1 MMNEIDLIN
10 KRIFLIKIQAVI
22 YLLLIITTIFG
33 TFYLGDD
40 MMLKFQFFKIYFLF
54 FALILFCKA
63 FYFENYQIFNRYLF
77 IVFLNITSTYEMY
90 SIDDSISPSF
100 IFFIICILCF
110 CLSLYFIYIFLNKLQ
125 EQHLFKTFIY
135 INATSFCMFVLYGL
149 RLLDEVK
156 FPHNFVM
163 GLMPLLII
171 FSIFTFFVFLLS
183 IPLNLI
189 SEYRYFK
196 KELKQ
201 KN

>member
-1 MMNEIDLIN
+1 MNEIDFIN
-10 KRIFLIKIQAVI
+10 KRIFLIKIQVVI
-22 YLLLIITTIFG
+22 YLLLIIATIFG

-125 EQHLFKTFIY
+125 
-135 INATSFCMFVLYGL
+135 
-149 RLLDEVK
+149 
-156 FPHNFVM
+156 
-163 GLMPLLII
+163 
-171 FSIFTFFVFLLS
+171 
-183 IPLNLI
+183 
-189 SEYRYFK
+189 
-196 KELKQ
+196 
-201 KN
+201 